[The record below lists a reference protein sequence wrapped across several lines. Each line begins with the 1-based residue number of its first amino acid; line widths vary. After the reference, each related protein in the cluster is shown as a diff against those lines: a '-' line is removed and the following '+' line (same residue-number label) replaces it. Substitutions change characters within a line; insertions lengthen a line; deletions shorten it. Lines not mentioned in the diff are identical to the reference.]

1 MQKSDLYKNED
12 LTFKLIKPMKFIVI
26 FLNLIY

>member
-12 LTFKLIKPMKFIVI
+12 LIFKLIKLMKFIVI
-26 FLNLIY
+26 FLNLIC